1 MSYTKTTWVN
11 NQPPYINADN
21 LNKIENQLETNTND
35 ISTNSSKI
43 GNLSNL
49 NTTEKSNLVGAINEV
64 TTKQAWNLVDS
75 KTGDTTITL
84 PNSFNELLIIVVV
97 DNNSNVHFTF
107 NIPYQ
112 ILGSSVKG
120 FNSGY
125 YQNSGVLSNCRVLV
139 SNTSANLTVA
149 FLNNQ
154 DKKST
159 STTIIYYR

>member
-1 MSYTKTTWVN
+1 MAYTKTTWVDDSS
-11 NQPPYINADN
+11 PAISAAN

-35 ISTNSSKI
+35 ISANSTKI

-75 KTGDTTITL
+75 KTGDTNITL
-84 PNSFNELLIIVVV
+84 PNSFNELLIIVAVG
-97 DNNSNVHFTF
+97 NNVNVYFTF

-125 YQNSGVLSNCRVLV
+125 YQNSSISSICRVLV
-139 SNTSANLTVA
+139 SKTSANLTIA
-149 FLNNQ
+149 YLNGQ
-154 DKKST
+154 DKLST
-159 STTIIYYR
+159 SITTIYYR